1 MLRSLIVAAILLA
14 TFEVSSA
21 TSASGKWNC
30 NAWHTDRGKFYN
42 DLSPS
47 IVGQMLSPFNAE
59 ASAKAGHPVW
69 YNLMGCKK
77 VSTENGPA
85 HTVDQWLR
93 CVKEVKGFE
102 WAKKCTTNNHA
113 ENCVMEHPFANDN
126 RYQDSTGKN
135 VFNDIW
141 CRRDYRLPDIECKC
155 GDRVEEAVNQIKKAH
170 AHFVQKVKQV
180 NTPARLEELRK
191 AIAANLRSCKKLRCQ
206 TEDTFA
212 SEQDLQETSEYDG
225 PTPTQPTPCID
236 PVNIVSCHPCRN
248 KVEEYCAASP
258 NKSDCFRRHVCAPG
272 TGTCQTGI
280 CLGFKSEDNLLQT
293 TDDSASRLN
302 STQGSPD
309 LKELLAEIAGDD
321 QNTDALT
328 DVQVNAA
335 LSLDV
340 NAGAKFGGG
349 CDA

>member
-21 TSASGKWNC
+21 TSASKGYNC
-30 NAWHTDRGKFYN
+30 NLVHTDRGKFYD

-59 ASAKAGHPVW
+59 ASKKAGHPVW

-77 VSTENGPA
+77 ISTENGQD
-85 HTVDQWLR
+85 HTVDKWLQ
-93 CVKEVKGFE
+93 CIKDHKSFK

-113 ENCVMEHPFANDN
+113 ENCTMEHPFANDN

-141 CRRDYRLPDIECKC
+141 CRRDWKLPDIECKC
-155 GDRVEEAVNQIKKAH
+155 GDRVEEAVNKIKEAH
-170 AHFVQKVKQV
+170 AHFVQKVTQV
-180 NTPARLEELRK
+180 NTPARLKELRK

-206 TEDTFA
+206 TEDTSA
-212 SEQDLQETSEYDG
+212 SEQDVQETSE
-225 PTPTQPTPCID
+225 CID

-248 KVEEYCAASP
+248 NLEEYCAASP
-258 NKSDCFRRHVCAPG
+258 NKSDCFRRHLCAPE
-272 TGTCQTGI
+272 TGACQTGI
-280 CLGFKSEDNLLQT
+280 CLGFKAEDNLLQT

-328 DVQVNAA
+328 NVQVGRWRK
-335 LSLDV
+335 LCRRT
-340 NAGAKFGGG
+340 GARWGR
-349 CDA
+349 